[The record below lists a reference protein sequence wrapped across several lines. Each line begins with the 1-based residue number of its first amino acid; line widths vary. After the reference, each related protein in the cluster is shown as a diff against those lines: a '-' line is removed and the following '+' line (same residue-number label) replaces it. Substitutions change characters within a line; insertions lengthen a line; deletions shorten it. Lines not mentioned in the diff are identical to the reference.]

1 MKKLHFWEIILFG
14 SMVYI
19 FFISSSVCNGHI
31 LSPKHSLFQAQCLNY
46 FPFLISNSSNR
57 VCDRINYQSF
67 SQVHD
72 FYLGIIF
79 SSTLRTLREILSKI
93 KSPIVIRILL
103 RSSYII
109 YLLYGFLLNLLKKIF
124 YYPTCMWWWEVFFFI
139 YRFNNT
145 TSYLLNARVN
155 FSLHDWCDARA
166 WNLN

>member
-1 MKKLHFWEIILFG
+1 MKKLHFREIILFG
-14 SMVYI
+14 SAMVYI

-72 FYLGIIF
+72 FYIGIIF

-103 RSSYII
+103 RSSYIFAI
-109 YLLYGFLLNLLKKIF
+109 WIFIEPIEKFFLLSHVHVVMRGIF
-124 YYPTCMWWWEVFFFI
+124 FHLQI
-139 YRFNNT
+139 
-145 TSYLLNARVN
+145 
-155 FSLHDWCDARA
+155 
-166 WNLN
+166 

>member
-1 MKKLHFWEIILFG
+1 MRSTTHKYEKIAFSGDHTVWLCL
-14 SMVYI
+14 VYI

-72 FYLGIIF
+72 FYIGIIF

-103 RSSYII
+103 RSSYIFAI
-109 YLLYGFLLNLLKKIF
+109 WIFLEPVEHFF
-124 YYPTCMWWWEVFFFI
+124 YYPTCKW
-139 YRFNNT
+139 
-145 TSYLLNARVN
+145 
-155 FSLHDWCDARA
+155 
-166 WNLN
+166 